1 MEETVKVAKKKK
13 LNMLPIIM
21 CWIAYTAAYLGRFS
35 YASNI
40 ISIESFYGVLHADA
54 GLVSTFFFFAYGAG
68 QIINGI
74 FNKRYN
80 KKYVMGGSLIVSSII
95 NFLFFL
101 GIPFKFLKYLW
112 LINGIAQSV
121 LWPCLI
127 SLLSDTLKKSDLPS
141 ALIALSSTVATGTFL
156 AYGASALFTHFG
168 VFQLS
173 FLFGTVAM
181 LIVSVI
187 WFINYKKAFID
198 NNEREVEEETT
209 TETVSQ
215 KKGSGLFSKALIT
228 LLIVLCLCAIID
240 NLVKDGLNVWVPS
253 ILKEKFNL
261 DDSLS
266 IILTLVLPVLGF
278 FGGSCNPYLEKKFK
292 SFVPL
297 LGFWFL
303 LTAIFTLIVI
313 LFLDTSW
320 VVVLLSF
327 GLISLFTHG
336 ANGVVTGMAPL
347 YLRDKVGNSGMLAG
361 ILNGCCYVGST
372 ISSYGLGLVAD
383 NFDWNGVFILLLVV
397 SCIPVVVTGI
407 MTAVNIIKNKKSVKN
422 LLFVSC

>member
-1 MEETVKVAKKKK
+1 MEEALQVQPKKKK

-21 CWIAYTAAYLGRFS
+21 CWIAYTSAYIGRFS

-40 ISIESFYGVLHADA
+40 ISIEKLYGVLHADA

-74 FNKRYN
+74 FNKKYN
-80 KKYVMGGSLIVSSII
+80 KKYVMSGALILSSII

-101 GIPFKFLKYLW
+101 GVPFELLKYLW
-112 LINGIAQSV
+112 LVNGIAQSV

-141 ALIALSSTVATGTFL
+141 ALVVLSSTVALGTFL
-156 AYGASALFTHFG
+156 AYGASALFTLFG
-168 VFQLS
+168 VFQFT
-173 FLFGTVAM
+173 FLFGTIAMTIVA
-181 LIVSVI
+181 VI
-187 WFINYKKAFID
+187 WFINYNKAFVI
-198 NNEREVEEETT
+198 NVEREVVVSEEKSSTK
-209 TETVSQ
+209 S
-215 KKGSGLFSKALIT
+215 KGSGLFSKAILP
-228 LLIVLCLCAIID
+228 LLLVLCLCAIID
-240 NLVKDGLNVWVPS
+240 NLVKDGLNTWVPS
-253 ILKEKFNL
+253 ILKEKFKL

-266 IILTLVLPVLGF
+266 IILTLVLPILGF
-278 FGGSCNPYLEKKFK
+278 FGGSCNPYLEKKLK

-313 LFLDTSW
+313 LFLDISW

-336 ANGVVTGMAPL
+336 ANGVITCMAPL
-347 YLRDKVGNSGMLAG
+347 YMRDKISNSGMLAG
-361 ILNGCCYVGST
+361 VLNGCCYVGST
-372 ISSYGLGLVAD
+372 ISSYCLGAIAD
-383 NFDWNGVFILLLVV
+383 NFTWNGVFILLLAI
-397 SCIPVVVTGI
+397 SCIPIVVTGI
-407 MTAVNIIKNKKSVKN
+407 MTIVKFSRNKKTVKN
-422 LLFVSC
+422 S

>member
-1 MEETVKVAKKKK
+1 MEETLTVTKKKK
-13 LNMLPIIM
+13 INILPIIM
-21 CWIAYTAAYLGRFS
+21 CWLAYTSAYLGRFS

-80 KKYVMGGSLIVSSII
+80 KKYVMAGALVISSII
-95 NFLFFL
+95 NLLFFFS
-101 GIPFKFLKYLW
+101 IPFELLKYLW
-112 LINGIAQSV
+112 LVNGIAQSV

-127 SLLSDTLKKSDLPS
+127 ALLSDTLKKSDLPS
-141 ALIALSSTVATGTFL
+141 ALVALSSTVAMGTFL
-156 AYGASALFTHFG
+156 AYGASALFTYLG
-168 VFQLS
+168 VFQYS
-173 FLFGTVAM
+173 FLFGAVSM
-181 LIVSVI
+181 LIISVL
-187 WFINYKKAFID
+187 WVFFYNKAFVL
-198 NNEREVEEETT
+198 NVEREVVEETANLT
-209 TETVSQ
+209 TE
-215 KKGSGLFSKALIT
+215 KKGGKILTRSLII
-228 LLIVLCLCAIID
+228 LIVVLCLFAMID
-240 NLVKDGLNVWVPS
+240 NLVKDGLNTWVPS
-253 ILKEKFNL
+253 ILKEKFKL

-278 FGGSCNPYLEKKFK
+278 FGGSCNPYLEKKLK

-303 LTAIFTLIVI
+303 LTALFTVIVI
-313 LFLDTSW
+313 LFLDISW

-347 YLRDKVGNSGMLAG
+347 YLRDKIGNSGMLAG
-361 ILNGCCYVGST
+361 VLNGCCYVGST
-372 ISSYGLGLVAD
+372 ISSYGLGVVAD
-383 NFDWNGVFILLLVV
+383 NSGWTGVFVLLLIV
-397 SCIPVVVTGI
+397 SCVPVVVTGV
-407 MTAVNIIKNKKSVKN
+407 MTLVEIIRNKKQA
-422 LLFVSC
+422 

>member
-1 MEETVKVAKKKK
+1 MEETLTTTQPKKKK
-13 LNMLPIIM
+13 LNFLPILM
-21 CWIAYTAAYLGRFS
+21 CWIAYTSAYIGRFS

-40 ISIESFYGVLHADA
+40 ISIEKLYGVLHADA

-80 KKYVMGGSLIVSSII
+80 KKYVMAGALIVSSII

-101 GIPFKFLKYLW
+101 GVPFELLKYLW

-127 SLLSDTLKKSDLPS
+127 SLLSETLKKEDLPS
-141 ALIALSSTVATGTFL
+141 ALVVLSSTVALGTFL
-156 AYGASALFTHFG
+156 AYGASALFTLFG
-168 VFQLS
+168 VFQFT
-173 FLFGTVAM
+173 FLFGTIAMTIVA
-181 LIVSVI
+181 VI
-187 WFINYKKAFID
+187 WVINYNKAFVI
-198 NNEREVEEETT
+198 NVEREVV
-209 TETVSQ
+209 VSDNQ
-215 KKGSGLFSKALIT
+215 TSTQVKGGGLFTKAILP
-228 LLIVLCLCAIID
+228 LLLVLCLCAIID
-240 NLVKDGLNVWVPS
+240 NLVKDGLNTWVPS

-266 IILTLVLPVLGF
+266 IILTLVLPILGF
-278 FGGSCNPYLEKKFK
+278 FGGSCNPYLEKKLK

-313 LFLDTSW
+313 LFLDISW

-336 ANGVVTGMAPL
+336 ANGVITGMAPL
-347 YLRDKVGNSGMLAG
+347 YMRDKISNSGMLAG
-361 ILNGCCYVGST
+361 VLNGCCYVGST
-372 ISSYGLGLVAD
+372 ISSYGLGIIAD
-383 NFDWNGVFILLLVV
+383 NFSWNGVFILLLVV
-397 SCIPVVVTGI
+397 SCVPIVVTGV
-407 MTAVNIIKNKKSVKN
+407 MTVVKMIKGKKTAKN
-422 LLFVSC
+422 S

>member
-1 MEETVKVAKKKK
+1 MEETVKVAKKRK

-21 CWIAYTAAYLGRFS
+21 CWLAYTAAYLGRFS

-40 ISIESFYGVLHADA
+40 ISIEKFYDVLHADA

-74 FNKRYN
+74 FNKKYN
-80 KKYVMGGSLIVSSII
+80 KKYVMALALVVSSIV

-101 GIPFKFLKYLW
+101 GIPFEFLKYLW
-112 LINGIAQSV
+112 LVNGVAQSV

-127 SLLSDTLKKSDLPS
+127 ALLSETLKKSDLPS
-141 ALIALSSTVATGTFL
+141 ALVALSSTVATGTFL
-156 AYGASALFTHFG
+156 AYGASALFTKLG
-168 VFQLS
+168 VFQFS
-173 FLFGTVAM
+173 FLFGAVVMT
-181 LIVSVI
+181 IVSVL
-187 WFINYKKAFID
+187 WVINYKRAFVD
-198 NNEREVEEETT
+198 SVEREIVEEPTAEIKKNA
-209 TETVSQ
+209 TV
-215 KKGSGLFSKALIT
+215 GIFTKALFT
-228 LLIVLCLCAIID
+228 LLIVLCLCAVID

-253 ILKEKFNL
+253 ILKEKFKL

-278 FGGSCNPYLEKKFK
+278 FGGSFNPYLEKKFK

-313 LFLDTSW
+313 LFLDSSW

-347 YLRDKVGNSGMLAG
+347 YLRDKIGNSGMLAG
-361 ILNGCCYVGST
+361 VLNGCCYVGST

-383 NFDWNGVFILLLVV
+383 NFGWTGVFILLLAV
-397 SCIPVVVTGI
+397 SCIPVVVTGA
-407 MTAVNIIKNKKSVKN
+407 MTVAKILRNKK
-422 LLFVSC
+422 